1 MCNVLSRPEESGEG
15 IGKYIERSAAWAK
28 TCKSLE
34 GKGATYESRYF
45 VSQNRSIFFFFLG
58 GGVVGNWVAFRRMK
72 LGGLQQGMGEYTMM
86 REIYSP
92 LISKIVVVIL
102 SVLVPYRH
110 HMTK

>member
-15 IGKYIERSAAWAK
+15 IGKYIEGSAAWAK

-58 GGVVGNWVAFRRMK
+58 GGSWK
-72 LGGLQQGMGEYTMM
+72 LGCIPKNEVGGLQQGMGEYTMM